1 MPPWDHD
8 PDGSPPGSSRFTV
21 RGRQFPA
28 RPNAPGHRGFHSD
41 WSSRC
46 AALAR
51 RPRPVGRSWPSGE
64 RQPGTPGRTEV
75 RPPAPRRAT
84 LRPNPRRTVSTP
96 SAQEARTRT
105 PGDAPLRTT
114 DPGHSPA
121 RPFVAPCA
129 AADPRLHGALGSRG
143 TRSGPPPQTY
153 AGRQRASTQQGVGLC
168 SRCLGI
174 HAQGKATGDHP
185 AVLARALMPLRRS
198 GTHVDRHTAGPRLR
212 AAPSAQRLCV
222 DRQRAR
228 RTIMATKRTVYH
240 VAPSADRAAA
250 AGLKW
255 QVEGREGR
263 RLLHEPHH
271 TQREAIDS
279 ARRHAKAHLP
289 AQVVVHARDGHVR
302 TAYAYGEASEAPRG
316 ERGRRA
322 GARGG
327 IF

>member
-1 MPPWDHD
+1 MR
-8 PDGSPPGSSRFTV
+8 SPGAS
-21 RGRQFPA
+21 A
-28 RPNAPGHRGFHSD
+28 APG
-41 WSSRC
+41 
-46 AALAR
+46 
-51 RPRPVGRSWPSGE
+51 RPVVALWRETAGYAGSYGGE
-64 RQPGTPGRTEV
+64 ATGTPPSNTPAESEV
-75 RPPAPRRAT
+75 DGVDAFRAGGPHPCPRCHTATHQRPA
-84 LRPNPRRTVSTP
+84 
-96 SAQEARTRT
+96 
-105 PGDAPLRTT
+105 
-114 DPGHSPA
+114 GHSPV